1 MNRKQRRTR
10 GKFVVQRLA
19 KLKSSPLLDK
29 VDLKDIPEDTV
40 KQLIEG
46 TCENKTLQKEYN
58 TSKRILDEIMSL
70 DLELFEMQQD
80 LDQKRGLI
88 TKPE

>member
-1 MNRKQRRTR
+1 MNRKQRRTM

-70 DLELFEMQQD
+70 DLELFQMQQD